1 VKKNNIKKT
10 QIILTFLGFFLIL
23 FTYFI
28 YPKLNKKIEVNNK
41 DKKIENLNKSDVE
54 EKEEPDDTFLTKVDY
69 KGLTTEGNPYSIFAE
84 TATVDPVDQDIVY
97 MNTIT
102 ARYYYKNGRIV
113 VVTSD
118 NALFNKVTGDIRFQN
133 NIKMID
139 SDENKLTSENLD
151 MLVEQNYAAAYNN
164 VVLKTKDGQSVIAD
178 KIYFDSENKI
188 FKVSMNNKNRNVK
201 MKLIK

>member
-1 VKKNNIKKT
+1 M
-10 QIILTFLGFFLIL
+10 
-23 FTYFI
+23 
-28 YPKLNKKIEVNNK
+28 NKKIEVNNK
-41 DKKIENLNKSDVE
+41 GKKIENLNKSDVE

>member
-1 VKKNNIKKT
+1 MKKNNIKKT

-28 YPKLNKKIEVNNK
+28 YPKLNQKIEVNNK
-41 DKKIENLNKSDVE
+41 GKKIENLNKSDVE

>member
-41 DKKIENLNKSDVE
+41 GKKIENLNKSDVE

>member
-1 VKKNNIKKT
+1 MKKNNIKKT

-118 NALFNKVTGDIRFQN
+118 NALFIHNANLSSITALSNLFI
-133 NIKMID
+133 
-139 SDENKLTSENLD
+139 ENTVYCSE
-151 MLVEQNYAAAYNN
+151 
-164 VVLKTKDGQSVIAD
+164 
-178 KIYFDSENKI
+178 
-188 FKVSMNNKNRNVK
+188 
-201 MKLIK
+201 